1 MSSTTSP
8 STSTPN
14 FVIDQLV
21 WEACRADDMDIL
33 CCLLAQGGRT
43 IWYPP
48 DAPDSMSCLCI
59 AVGNGNSD
67 MVEQLVKH
75 GADVNLAG
83 SYGQNTALHI
93 ATELGNIKLVKQLV
107 KMGADINKGDEMGET
122 ALHKSCIQ
130 NNLHIVKELIKA
142 GACLNAL
149 TFIGWTPLHT
159 ATRLGHEEVVR
170 ALLDA
175 GADKNTRDVQSMTP
189 LSCAVEHEHAKI
201 ALLLIDDND
210 TDWEDIAVEDFKQ
223 VLKLRASRVQ
233 ETNRDT
239 RRRGMVVI
247 IIGSISMIICRSVV
261 VRIQQRF
268 K

>member
-1 MSSTTSP
+1 MSCATSP
-8 STSTPN
+8 SSSTTPN

-21 WEACRADDMDIL
+21 WEACRADDTDIL

-43 IWYPP
+43 IWYP
-48 DAPDSMSCLCI
+48 DAPNSMSCLCI
-59 AVGNGNSD
+59 AVGNGNPD

-83 SYGQNTALHI
+83 SHGQKTALHI
-93 ATELGNIKLVKQLV
+93 ATELGNMKLVKQLV
-107 KMGADINKGDEMGET
+107 KLGADINKGDEQGET

-130 NNLHIVKELIKA
+130 NNLRIVKEFIKA
-142 GACLNAL
+142 GAFLNAL
-149 TFIGWTPLHT
+149 THFRWTPLHT
-159 ATRLGHEEVVR
+159 ATRFGHEEVVR

-189 LSCAVEHEHAKI
+189 LSCAVEHGHAKI
-201 ALLLIDDND
+201 ALLLVDDND
-210 TDWEDIAVEDFKQ
+210 TAWEDIAVEDFKQ

-239 RRRGMVVI
+239 RRRDMAVI

-261 VRIQQRF
+261 ARIQQRF